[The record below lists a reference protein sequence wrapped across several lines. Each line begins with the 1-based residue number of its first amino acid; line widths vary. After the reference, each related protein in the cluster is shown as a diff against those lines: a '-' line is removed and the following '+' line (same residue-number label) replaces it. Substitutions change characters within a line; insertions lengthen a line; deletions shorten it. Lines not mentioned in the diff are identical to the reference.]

1 MTVFRVKTGVPGLDD
16 LIGGG
21 LVPGSAILV
30 AGPTGSGKT
39 LFCLQ
44 FLWHGLLKG
53 EPGVYVTFEQSPE
66 EVKEDASMFGWN
78 FDAYERKK
86 ICRIVFYDPLE
97 IADTSKL
104 VVDEVKRIGAKRLVI
119 DSTSVFAMYVK
130 DEFKVRE
137 KIYKLVQ
144 SLKKTGCTVLMTS
157 EVTENSKGFSRYAV
171 EEFVA
176 DGVIGLYYTGVG
188 GEEFN
193 NIEIR
198 KMRRTKHARGYF
210 PLEFTNDGLRVVT

>member
-1 MTVFRVKTGVPGLDD
+1 MAFTRVKTGINGLDD

-21 LVPGSAILV
+21 FIPGSAVLV
-30 AGPTGSGKT
+30 SGHTGAGKT

-44 FLWHGLLKG
+44 FLWHGLQKG

-66 EVKEDASMFGWN
+66 EVKEDALVFGWN

-86 ICRIVFYDPLE
+86 TCRIVFYDPLE
-97 IADTSKL
+97 IADTNKL

-119 DSTSVFAMYVK
+119 DSTSVFAMYVR

-137 KIYKLVQ
+137 KIYRLVR

-157 EVTENSKGFSRYAV
+157 EVTENSKGFSRYAI
-171 EEFVA
+171 EEFIA
-176 DGVIGLYYTGVG
+176 DGVIGLYYTGLG
-188 GEEFN
+188 GEDFN

-210 PLEFTNDGLRVVT
+210 PLEFTASGLRVVS

>member
-1 MTVFRVKTGVPGLDD
+1 MTAFRVKTGIPGLDD

-21 LVPGSAILV
+21 LIPGSAVLV
-30 AGPTGSGKT
+30 AGPTGAGKT

-86 ICRIVFYDPLE
+86 MCRIVFYDPLE
-97 IADTSKL
+97 IADTNKL

-130 DEFKVRE
+130 DEFKMRE

-157 EVTENSKGFSRYAV
+157 EVIEHAKGFSRYAV

-176 DGVIGLYYTGVG
+176 DGVIGLYYTGIG